1 MDGKTLARLGAVVFV
16 ALVIT
21 ATVIDVTR
29 NETRPIDRSVA
40 PVITPFTDP
49 LHDELI
55 RCQLI
60 GEAGARDAACL
71 RAWAENR
78 RRFLAP
84 GARPEAKLPDPVQPA
99 APDTSEAR

>member
-1 MDGKTLARLGAVVFV
+1 MDGKMLARLGAIVFV
-16 ALVIT
+16 ALAVT
-21 ATVIDVTR
+21 ATVIDVIR
-29 NETRPIDRSVA
+29 KETRPIDQSVGPA
-40 PVITPFTDP
+40 ILPATDP

-60 GEAGARDAACL
+60 GEAGAHDAACL

-84 GARPEAKLPDPVQPA
+84 GTRPQAELPDPAQPA
-99 APDTSEAR
+99 APETSEAR

>member
-16 ALVIT
+16 ALAIT
-21 ATVIDVTR
+21 ATGIDVTR
-29 NETRPIDRSVA
+29 KETRPIDRSVE
-40 PVITPFTDP
+40 PVIAPATDP

-60 GEAGARDAACL
+60 GEAGSHDATCL

-84 GARPEAKLPDPVQPA
+84 GARPEAILPDPAQSA
-99 APDTSEAR
+99 APDMSEAR